1 MKAVTSIVAAT
12 AALALGGGLF
22 AAQANADPTT
32 PTPSPASTTTA
43 VAPGGA
49 AGQAKGE
56 GVDWYFSVLTD
67 VQRTCLADASV
78 QRPKGK
84 LTADQAKELRSAI
97 DAALAKCAVKVPDR
111 LAGREKLG
119 FRWAALSAEQQ
130 QCLADVRL
138 TRPVGRLTEPQRAA
152 VRQAK
157 LDAVKACGIGR

>member
-1 MKAVTSIVAAT
+1 MGVGIQHETGDLEPVRRRRRAHAAQCHLYPGDQLLQCEGLDEVVVAALGET
-12 AALALGGGLF
+12 ADALTGGTLF
-22 AAQANADPTT
+22 
-32 PTPSPASTTTA
+32 
-43 VAPGGA
+43 
-49 AGQAKGE
+49 
-56 GVDWYFSVLTD
+56 VLTD
-67 VQRTCLADASV
+67 VQRTCLADAGV

-84 LTADQAKELRSAI
+84 LTTDQAKELRAAI

-119 FRWAALSAEQQ
+119 FRWAALGAEQQ